1 MSDIPQEVIAIGIA
15 GLVASTSLN
24 RRREFAE
31 EAAMHEALV
40 LRLESEKAAS
50 VRAARRAE
58 ERLLDDADGVAAA
71 IAAARSGQ
79 RAAIFAQAVREA
91 FRDEGDGEAK
101 EASGSGGANEA
112 KSRPAMI

>member
-1 MSDIPQEVIAIGIA
+1 MSDIPQELIAIGIA

-24 RRREFAE
+24 RRREFTE

-40 LRLESEKAAS
+40 LRLESEKVAS

-58 ERLLDDADGVAAA
+58 ERLLDDAEGVAAA
-71 IAAARSGQ
+71 IVAARSGE
-79 RAAIFAQAVREA
+79 RAAVFARVVREA
-91 FRDEGDGEAK
+91 FRVEDDKEEN
-101 EASGSGGANEA
+101 EASGSVGANDE